1 MNEITG
7 GTVAGA
13 VAGIAALAAIGIKL
27 QPYLSALRVDVA
39 TDEGRKKY
47 VDELM
52 RREDEA
58 EKRIEL
64 LLAASAVD
72 KAQIAGLTAKAEYLQ
87 READTMRARIDELQR
102 TVDRLMG
109 LIITNPPTSTRGEAK

>member
-64 LLAASAVD
+64 LLAQSAVD
-72 KAQIAGLTAKAEYLQ
+72 KAQIAGLTANVQYLERDAQ
-87 READTMRARIDELQR
+87 VMRVRIDELQR

-109 LIITNPPTSTRGEAK
+109 LLFPAQPERK

>member
-1 MNEITG
+1 MSDITG
-7 GTVAGA
+7 GTVASA
-13 VAGIAALAAIGIKL
+13 VAGIVALAAIGLKL
-27 QPYLSALRVDVA
+27 QPYLSSLRVDVA

-52 RREDEA
+52 RREAES

-64 LLAASAVD
+64 LLAQSAGD
-72 KAQIAGLTAKAEYLQ
+72 KAQIAGLSAKAEYLE
-87 READTMRARIDELQR
+87 RDAHVMRARIDELQR

-109 LIITNPPTSTRGEAK
+109 ILMPSGGKG